1 MTADT
6 GSPHPLTP
14 TSVDELQDYVGREL
28 GVSGWLAVTQED
40 VDAFAAVTRDHQWI
54 HTDPAR
60 AATGPFGAT
69 IAHGYYTLSLA
80 PSLLGEVL
88 SFDGFSMAI
97 NYGLDK
103 LRFPAPLPVGE
114 SVRLRAALAG
124 IEPSPGGATLT
135 LGLTFERSGGGK
147 PVCVATALYR
157 VVGRSPLSERS

>member
-1 MTADT
+1 VSADT
-6 GSPHPLTP
+6 RASQPLTP
-14 TSVDELQDYVGREL
+14 TSVDELQEHVGREL
-28 GVSGWLAVTQED
+28 GISEWLTVTQED
-40 VDAFAAVTRDHQWI
+40 VDAFAAVTGDQQWI
-54 HTDPAR
+54 HTDPVR

-80 PSLLGEVL
+80 PLLLGDVV
-88 SFDGFSMAI
+88 SFDGFPMAI

-124 IEPSPGGATLT
+124 IEPFRGGATLT
-135 LGLTFERSGGGK
+135 IELTFERSRGAK

-157 VVGRSPLSERS
+157 VVTEPGA

>member
-6 GSPHPLTP
+6 RASQPLTP
-14 TSVDELQDYVGREL
+14 TSVEELQEHVGREL
-28 GVSGWLAVTQED
+28 GVSEWLTVTQAD
-40 VDAFAAVTRDHQWI
+40 VDAFAVLTGDQQWI
-54 HTDPAR
+54 HTDPVR

-80 PSLLGEVL
+80 PVLLGDVL
-88 SFDGFSMAI
+88 SLDGFPMAI

-114 SVRLRAALAG
+114 SVRLRAALAR
-124 IEPSPGGATLT
+124 IEPFRGGATLT
-135 LGLTFERSGGGK
+135 VELTFERSGGGK

-157 VVGRSPLSERS
+157 VVTEPGE